1 MNNTG
6 INPIFK
12 SGLALDMSA
21 LFTMDRYYI
30 QTKFLRIFGGAFWFK
45 DANDQVIA
53 YSKQKRFKLKEDIV
67 QLRYIKV
74 KKIAPN
80 IDMIL
85 DKYSSFDFNELE
97 DLEEYCLQFAEQF
110 FLQDLN

>member
-1 MNNTG
+1 M
-6 INPIFK
+6 
-12 SGLALDMSA
+12 DMSA

-67 QLRYIKV
+67 LYTDEGKRARLVGAKNLITRRSAQLE
-74 KKIAPN
+74 
-80 IDMIL
+80 
-85 DKYSSFDFNELE
+85 NELKSKIVKSNRFITSHR
-97 DLEEYCLQFAEQF
+97 LQF
-110 FLQDLN
+110 